1 MGKLYYLLLAIS
13 LIIITFSCSKDEDI
27 LNGDDKVPEEI
38 IETNSWILE
47 TMKFYYLWNDQIPMN
62 IDITKEPDPEA
73 YFYKLL
79 YDEEDRWSW
88 IGDDYESFAAEL
100 IGEPV
105 SMGYDPQFRLYG
117 DGTEVLIVVNFVYP
131 DSPAE
136 DAGLERGDI
145 ILKIDDIWLDIDNY
159 WELYSGTEYSV
170 QLAELNGNILSLT
183 GESFDLTARV
193 VITNPIIYYDVFEID
208 DDKIGYLVYSQFI
221 SGDADEFIT
230 ALYDV
235 FEEFNTE
242 GITDLI
248 VDLRYNGGGETL
260 AAQHLA
266 SSIAPAADVAAES
279 VIINMEYNDDLE
291 DYFVDYG
298 WTDMFSLNFTT
309 DAFNLD
315 LDRVYFLT
323 AWQTA
328 SASELVI
335 TGLEPY
341 MDVMQ
346 IGEYTYGKYV
356 GGWFLPDDYDEW
368 FMYVIGLKYSNI
380 DGYTDFVDG
389 LVPDVEINDDIGAM
403 VPFGNT
409 SDPMVSEA
417 IYQITGITLKSATIP
432 GITYPEFR
440 KIMPK
445 EMELKNNLIFPLK
458 SAPVK

>member
-1 MGKLYYLLLAIS
+1 MGKLFYHLLAAS
-13 LIIITFSCSKDEDI
+13 MLIVLFSCTKDEDI
-27 LNGDDKVPEEI
+27 LNDDIEVPAEVI
-38 IETNSWILE
+38 ATNSWILE
-47 TMKFYYLWNDQIPMN
+47 TLKFYYLWNDQIPTN
-62 IDITKEPDPEA
+62 IDIRKEPDPEA
-73 YFYKLL
+73 YFEKLL
-79 YDEEDRWSW
+79 NEEDKWSW
-88 IGDDYESFAAEL
+88 IGNDYASFTAEL
-100 IGEPV
+100 SGEPV

-117 DGTEVLIVVNFVYP
+117 GGTEVLIAVNFVYP

-136 DAGLERGDI
+136 EAGLERGDL
-145 ILKIDDIWLDIDNY
+145 ILKIDDIWLNIDNY
-159 WELYSGTEYSV
+159 YDLYSGTEYSV
-170 QLAELNGNILSLT
+170 QLAELNGLELTLT
-183 GESFDLTARV
+183 GESIDLTASV
-193 VITNPIIYYDVFEID
+193 VITNPIIYFDIFEID

-221 SGDADEFIT
+221 SGDGDEFLT

-235 FEEFNTE
+235 FEEFNTA

-248 VDLRYNGGGETL
+248 VDLRYNRGGETT

-291 DYFVDYG
+291 EYFEYYG

-341 MDVMQ
+341 MDVIQ

-356 GGWFLPDDYDEW
+356 GGWYLPDDYDEW
-368 FMYVIGLKYSNI
+368 FMYVIGLKYANI
-380 DGYTDFVDG
+380 DGYTDFVNG
-389 LVPDVEINDDIGAM
+389 LVPDVEIEDNIGAM
-403 VPFGNT
+403 LPFGNT

-417 IYQITGITLKSATIP
+417 IYQITGITLKSAPLPTR
-432 GITYPEFR
+432 TYPEFR
-440 KIMPK
+440 KIIPK
-445 EMELKNNLIFPLK
+445 EIELKSSLFFPLE
-458 SAPVK
+458 SMPVE